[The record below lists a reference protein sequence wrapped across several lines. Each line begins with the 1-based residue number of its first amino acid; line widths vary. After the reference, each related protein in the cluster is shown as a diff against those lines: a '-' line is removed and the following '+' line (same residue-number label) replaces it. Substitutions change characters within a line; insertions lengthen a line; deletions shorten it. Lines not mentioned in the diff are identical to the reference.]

1 MKKRNFFDSGIF
13 RFLSATADLIVLNLL
28 FIFCSL
34 PILTIGP
41 ALTAMHYVTL
51 RMVRNEESHIVK
63 DFFRSFR
70 QNISQGIIIHIIFS
84 CVVCALSEGE
94 GFITY
99 WETHEVIN
107 GISFN
112 TIKIVGVCL
121 ASLVPI
127 LLCRGKDFKGYLKY
141 IISSSLVFVAVC
153 VFEWISIF
161 IVFYISQIAN
171 VDIIFPLNTY
181 DSLFFAF
188 MYFPIGGFLGTL
200 ISIIA
205 NAILSILKKKVY

>member
-1 MKKRNFFDSGIF
+1 AMLMIVITLSFVVLRNLQKKSHDIHIKSGVI
-13 RFLSATADLIVLNLL
+13 SG
-28 FIFCSL
+28 
-34 PILTIGP
+34 LTTG
-41 ALTAMHYVTL
+41 
-51 RMVRNEESHIVK
+51 
-63 DFFRSFR
+63 
-70 QNISQGIIIHIIFS
+70 IIHIIFS

-99 WETHEVIN
+99 WKTHEVIN

-112 TIKIVGVCL
+112 TVKIVGICL

-127 LLCRGKDFKGYLKY
+127 LLCSGKDFKGYLKY

-153 VFEWISIF
+153 VFEWLSVF
-161 IVFYISQIAN
+161 IVFYISETAN

-188 MYFPIGGFLGTL
+188 IYFPMGAFLGTL

-205 NAILSILKKKVY
+205 NAVLNISKKKKVC

>member
-1 MKKRNFFDSGIF
+1 MMSKGEFYDMSVLTSIVMFIIVITLSFVVLRSLHKKSHDINIKSG
-13 RFLSATADLIVLNLL
+13 V
-28 FIFCSL
+28 
-34 PILTIGP
+34 
-41 ALTAMHYVTL
+41 
-51 RMVRNEESHIVK
+51 
-63 DFFRSFR
+63 
-70 QNISQGIIIHIIFS
+70 ISGMTTGIIHIIFS
-84 CVVCALSEGE
+84 CVVCALSKGE

-99 WETHEVIN
+99 CETHEVIN

-188 MYFPIGGFLGTL
+188 MYFPIGAFLGTL